1 MYLFTYISIYF
12 YYCKIQLHTLLADFF
27 FQVHQFD
34 SYTHLDANT
43 HTEKDTHTYTG
54 TIASCILTSIL
65 QCHLTFVTAT
75 GTKRCRLQCSAVR
88 VMASGKRNAGG
99 EIEGSRKSGRRK
111 RGWAGAGRGRR
122 RGEDQCSRSN
132 GVIFIGLLLFRFTD
146 KLLMSR
152 HAHTHTH

>member
-1 MYLFTYISIYF
+1 MQPMNEKCGKSGTCLPHCFVNTYICMYLFTYISIYF
-12 YYCKIQLHTLLADFF
+12 YYCKIKLHTLLADFF

-111 RGWAGAGRGRR
+111 RGWAWARAGVG
-122 RGEDQCSRSN
+122 D
-132 GVIFIGLLLFRFTD
+132 GVRTSVAGQTE
-146 KLLMSR
+146 
-152 HAHTHTH
+152 